1 MAREIF
7 VGGLLDALKKVKGIT
22 AVSLVDDQH
31 RSEIQKIE
39 QEAEEKAL
47 MGFGKTFN
55 SGLREVLECEIVIA
69 TLTDMEF
76 EWGCFS
82 GMQLKKGNLLVG
94 EEIRDPNRLRELSQ
108 RSDVYF
114 LHKNF
119 VIYKGRINFPQDIMN
134 KTCQFEF
141 PSICTDWF
149 SELDG
154 IESCIFCNPSTPTDI
169 YIKKIWF
176 QGSDE
181 RGLGTILVGVT
192 CRK

>member
-1 MAREIF
+1 MAHEISI
-7 VGGLLDALKKVKGIT
+7 GGLLNALKGVKGIK
-22 AVSLVDDQH
+22 AASLLDDQH
-31 RSEIQKIE
+31 RSEILKIE

-69 TLTDMEF
+69 ALTDMDF
-76 EWGCFS
+76 EWGCFC
-82 GMQLKKGNLLVG
+82 GMQLKKGNQVVG

-134 KTCQFEF
+134 KVCQFEF
-141 PSICTDWF
+141 PCACVDWF
-149 SELDG
+149 SHLDG
-154 IESCIFCNPSTPTDI
+154 IESCIFCNPSTPTDL
-169 YIKKIWF
+169 YIKKNYF
-176 QGSDE
+176 EDKDE

-192 CRK
+192 CPK